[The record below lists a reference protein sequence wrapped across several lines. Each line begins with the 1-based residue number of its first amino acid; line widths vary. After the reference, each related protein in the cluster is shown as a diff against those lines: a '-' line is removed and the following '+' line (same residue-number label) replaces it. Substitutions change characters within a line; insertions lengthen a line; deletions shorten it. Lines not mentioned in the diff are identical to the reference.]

1 MKESSLELLE
11 TTKKELESSAIAK
24 EKSCSELQQLS
35 SRLKE
40 QEEANA
46 ALTAKCIDLQEGWD
60 VAQNELSE
68 ASINK
73 VGVKQFV
80 VGVASSECCHRQEE
94 LEKELAE
101 QVNASIELTSKL
113 LAFEE
118 SEKQQPKVVM
128 TKVAR
133 QCYD

>member
-1 MKESSLELLE
+1 MELLE

-80 VGVASSECCHRQEE
+80 VGVASSERCHRQEE